1 MPYNCNETPCYS
13 CANPIYTADE
23 LVYQLKTTKAK
34 VLISHSG
41 SLQTALSASRLSGI
55 AADHIIVMDSLQ
67 TKEPIPYP
75 SVSDLVAEGL
85 SSSITYTER
94 RLEAGEGKTK
104 LAFLSFSSGTTGK
117 PKVFRTILY
126 LIFIYHSQRI

>member
-1 MPYNCNETPCYS
+1 
-13 CANPIYTADE
+13 
-23 LVYQLKTTKAK
+23 
-34 VLISHSG
+34 
-41 SLQTALSASRLSGI
+41 
-55 AADHIIVMDSLQ
+55 MDSLQ

-94 RLEAGEGKTK
+94 RLEVGEGKTK

-117 PKVFRTILY
+117 PKVFRTMAY
-126 LIFIYHSQRI
+126 FIFIYPSQRIQLCLFSFPRKKAVAIPHSSVISNVIQMAAYHKVNENYTSWEKRRFRPGDIAAAGMGQVAIQ